1 MLVCLL
7 HVCSSSMSWSIV
19 IQRGSGAGGA
29 ADRIPNQ
36 LLTEMDGLSAKKTI
50 FVIGVTNRPDIIDPA
65 LLRPGRLDQLIY
77 IPLPVEKS
85 RLQIFKACLRKS
97 PVSKDV
103 DLEKLAQFTQGF
115 SGADITEICQR
126 ACKDATREEIENDIR
141 RRKGKQREAIED
153 EVAEIK
159 QSRGFGAEFRFCE
172 TAVAANN
179 SIPVSSVTDGNGEDD
194 NLYN

>member
-1 MLVCLL
+1 
-7 HVCSSSMSWSIV
+7 MSWSIV

-159 QSRGFGAEFRFCE
+159 VEHFEESMKYAF
-172 TAVAANN
+172 AANN

>member
-97 PVSKDV
+97 LVSKDV
-103 DLEKLAQFTQGF
+103 DLENWPSLHKDLVGLILQKYVNEHARMQQEKKLRMILEG
-115 SGADITEICQR
+115 E
-126 ACKDATREEIENDIR
+126 
-141 RRKGKQREAIED
+141 KGNNLKLL
-153 EVAEIK
+153 K
-159 QSRGFGAEFRFCE
+159 MKWLKLRGFGAEFRFCE

>member
-7 HVCSSSMSWSIV
+7 HVCSSSMGWSIV

-141 RRKGKQREAIED
+141 RRKGKQPEAIED

-159 QSRGFGAEFRFCE
+159 AEHFEESMKYAF
-172 TAVAANN
+172 AANN
-179 SIPVSSVTDGNGEDD
+179 LIPVSSITDGNGEDD
-194 NLYN
+194 NVYD